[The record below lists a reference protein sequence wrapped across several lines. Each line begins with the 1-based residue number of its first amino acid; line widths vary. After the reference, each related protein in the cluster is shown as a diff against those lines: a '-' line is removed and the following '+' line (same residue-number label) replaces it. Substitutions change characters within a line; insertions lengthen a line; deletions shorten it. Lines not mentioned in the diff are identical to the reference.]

1 MNVSR
6 LDGRRVLV
14 VGASAGIGRVIGQR
28 LSAAGAHVA
37 FAARRGEVCEEIAAA
52 CDGTAIGVAC
62 DVTDESRCEQ
72 AVRETAERLGGLDDV
87 VFSTGAISIIA
98 LAEADAE
105 WWRRTFETNVM
116 GAALITKYA
125 LPHVKESTG
134 SVVYLSS
141 VSSIGPVWPGIG
153 VYTATKAALNRMV
166 ETWRAEHPEVGF
178 TRIFVGPTD
187 EAATGT
193 QFDMSAVEHMTRWAA
208 MGVASGAMCT
218 PTCVSEAVELV
229 LGSASRVWDVTVVPK
244 DPAMPW
250 VFEPSGELA

>member
-1 MNVSR
+1 
-6 LDGRRVLV
+6 
-14 VGASAGIGRVIGQR
+14 
-28 LSAAGAHVA
+28 
-37 FAARRGEVCEEIAAA
+37 VCEEVAAG
-52 CDGTAIGVAC
+52 CDGVAIGVSC
-62 DVTDESRCEQ
+62 DVTDEAQCAR
-72 AVRETAERLGGLDDV
+72 AVEETVERLGGLDDV
-87 VFSTGAISIIA
+87 VFSTGAISIVA

-116 GAALITKYA
+116 GASLITKYA

-166 ETWRAEHPEVGF
+166 ETWSAEHPEVGF

-187 EAATGT
+187 EAGTGT

-229 LGSASRVWDVTVVPK
+229 LSSQSRVWDVTVVPK

-250 VFEPSGELA
+250 VFEPSAELA